1 MELDLTNNSIYFM
14 STKLFLGV
22 MVVVLAIA
30 GYVVYTNTM
39 DEDSIPMMGNGISF
53 ICADSSYFSAEFS
66 PDFSRVNI
74 VVDGV
79 VARSAGRVAGT
90 DLYMYEEGDYIYT
103 FAGEKVTVTNSRTGT
118 ATNCSQPFDPNNA
131 PYNFGDMG
139 EGAGEKPNII
149 LAATENIEG
158 KWQSVDDE
166 KFLRQFQTDGTVTD
180 SYEGQ
185 DDTVGSWVIFTMNS
199 EVETPFT
206 LEPNTAY
213 LKITTE
219 VGASEVMY
227 YKLTKVTPEE
237 LELIYMDRGG
247 VLRFTRV
254 GSDANMETD
263 VEIDVE

>member
-1 MELDLTNNSIYFM
+1 M

-39 DEDSIPMMGNGISF
+39 DEDSIPMMGDGISF
-53 ICADSSYFSAEFS
+53 VCADSSYFLAEFS

-79 VARSAGRVAGT
+79 VVRSAPQVAGT
-90 DLYMYEEGDYIYT
+90 DLYMYEEGDYLYT
-103 FAGEKVTVTNSRTGT
+103 FAGEEVTISNSQTGT
-118 ATNCSQPFDPNNA
+118 TISCSQPFDPNNA

-139 EGAGEKPNII
+139 EGDGEEPDLIM
-149 LAATENIEG
+149 AATENIQG
-158 KWQSVDDE
+158 VWRSVDDE
-166 KFLRQFQTDGTVTD
+166 KFTREFKADGIVTD
-180 SYEGQ
+180 SYEGS
-185 DDTVGSWVIFTMNS
+185 DDTEGSWVIFTINS
-199 EVETPFT
+199 EVETPFS
-206 LEPNTAY
+206 LEENTAY
-213 LKITTE
+213 LKIATD

-247 VLRFTRV
+247 ALRFTRIE
-254 GSDANMETD
+254 SDTNMEVD
-263 VEIDVE
+263 AE